1 MYVKLRLLKATVE
14 FLWWV
19 VGGVCTVIFVS
30 NLTTVLRL
38 RCVVVRVVTI
48 DSRKLVVSTYK
59 MQLDCCGGNLP
70 PGSGKREKTRDI
82 MGSN

>member
-1 MYVKLRLLKATVE
+1 MVS
-14 FLWWV
+14 V
-19 VGGVCTVIFVS
+19 VGGWGLHSHFCVQLNYSVEV
-30 NLTTVLRL
+30 VL

>member
-1 MYVKLRLLKATVE
+1 MFTVE
-14 FLWWV
+14 FLWWWGGGWV